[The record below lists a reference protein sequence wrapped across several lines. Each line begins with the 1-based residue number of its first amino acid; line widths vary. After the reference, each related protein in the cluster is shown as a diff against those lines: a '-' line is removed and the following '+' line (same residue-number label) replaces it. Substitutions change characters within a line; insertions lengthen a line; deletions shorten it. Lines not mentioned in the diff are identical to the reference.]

1 MIPMTFGQ
9 RIRALRRDA
18 GLTQENLAELLSISP
33 QAVSR
38 WETDAVMPDISLLP
52 PLCNLFGVSA
62 DHLLGMETYEKDLRR
77 AEFDEAFRDY
87 WKHDDKE
94 KNYEI
99 ACRAAAEYPGDLPYL
114 EWLASAECYVAF
126 LREDD
131 GAYRTLLESAVQHY
145 RTVLD
150 RADEEKLLAK
160 ARYGIVLAL
169 HYLGRN
175 PEAKTYAGS
184 EQDERKR
191 DELLALCLE
200 GGEKRALCQKLA
212 DHALFEL
219 LMRLRE
225 IGGPEAYDAVEQI
238 VSLLFPDGH
247 LGLYHNT
254 LQYNAVHKAFRL
266 CGAQRWEDAIEAL
279 RTARRHAEAMT
290 KLCADF
296 GGRKFRCTAKLF
308 DMLEVDVPVPETGV
322 TDLDNFLRCL
332 DNNRCFDPLRGRAD
346 FQSLASP
353 RCGS

>member
-1 MIPMTFGQ
+1 MQKRGT
-9 RIRALRRDA
+9 ALCSRC
-18 GLTQENLAELLSISP
+18 SISAGIRRLKLTP
-33 QAVSR
+33 GLSRTNGTSTNCSLAVWR
-38 WETDAVMPDISLLP
+38 
-52 PLCNLFGVSA
+52 
-62 DHLLGMETYEKDLRR
+62 
-77 AEFDEAFRDY
+77 
-87 WKHDDKE
+87 
-94 KNYEI
+94 
-99 ACRAAAEYPGDLPYL
+99 
-114 EWLASAECYVAF
+114 
-126 LREDD
+126 
-131 GAYRTLLESAVQHY
+131 
-145 RTVLD
+145 
-150 RADEEKLLAK
+150 
-160 ARYGIVLAL
+160 
-169 HYLGRN
+169 
-175 PEAKTYAGS
+175 
-184 EQDERKR
+184 
-191 DELLALCLE
+191 
-200 GGEKRALCQKLA
+200 A

>member
-1 MIPMTFGQ
+1 M
-9 RIRALRRDA
+9 
-18 GLTQENLAELLSISP
+18 
-33 QAVSR
+33 
-38 WETDAVMPDISLLP
+38 
-52 PLCNLFGVSA
+52 SA